1 MSAYQPDTVA
11 DLIHDQL
18 RQQIWGGALLPGDRV
33 SIRALAQQ
41 RGVSV
46 IPVRDAVRRLVAEG
60 ALCFVDSRTIEV
72 PRMSLANHRDV
83 LFARSQLEPELAR
96 MAFGALT
103 QADLDFMIETD
114 TVMDR
119 AIDDDDIQLYMRTN
133 FDFHFRIYRKAE
145 SPTLL
150 RLAETLW
157 LQYGPS
163 MRYIAREYGA
173 EPVAI
178 DYHKHAIAALAQRD
192 KDAFVAALRSDVTQ
206 GMDFIRKAGLGT
218 ER

>member
-1 MSAYQPDTVA
+1 MSTYQPDTVA

-119 AIDDDDIQLYMRTN
+119 AIEDHDIQLYMRTN

-192 KDAFVAALRSDVTQ
+192 KDAFAAALRSDVTQ

>member
-114 TVMDR
+114 TVMDC